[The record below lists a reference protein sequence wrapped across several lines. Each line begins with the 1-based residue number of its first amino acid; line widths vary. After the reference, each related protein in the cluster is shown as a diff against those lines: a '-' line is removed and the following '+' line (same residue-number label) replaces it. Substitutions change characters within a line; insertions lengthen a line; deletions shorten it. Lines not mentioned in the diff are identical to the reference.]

1 MKYTILI
8 AFVILAL
15 ASANPIPKWV
25 YGTFDS
31 WATKYN
37 RTYDSPTTRNYR
49 VGVFYGN
56 LQYIHLSNSNTT
68 SYTLGLN
75 EFADLTKAEF
85 SEMYLGAKGA
95 QPFPSNLTYNYSISA
110 APATVDWRQEGAV
123 TPVKNQGQCGSC
135 WAFSTTGALEG
146 IYEINTGNLQSFSE
160 QQIVDCSDS
169 YGNYGCDGGY
179 PYQAMEYTQANGI
192 ETETNYPY
200 AGVDQTCVYNAAD
213 SVWKNSGYTSLP
225 SGNNDALL
233 AANVLSP
240 VSICLDAEDIMI
252 YTSGIYDGTCGTSI
266 DHCVLLVGY
275 GTTNGTDYW
284 LIKNSWGTSWGESG
298 YFQLIRYTGQKTAIC
313 GMNTMSTVPTY

>member
-1 MKYTILI
+1 LVLLVV
-8 AFVILAL
+8 AQ
-15 ASANPIPKWV
+15 ANPVPKWV

-37 RTYDSPTTRNYR
+37 KTYDSPTTRNYR
-49 VGVFYGN
+49 VSIFYKN
-56 LQYIHLSNSNTT
+56 LQYVHMTNSNTT
-68 SYTLGLN
+68 SYTLALN
-75 EFADLTKAEF
+75 LFADLTTAEF

-95 QPFPSNLTYNYSISA
+95 QPNPTNITYNYTLEG
-110 APATVDWRQEGAV
+110 APASVDWRQKGAV

-146 IYEINTGNLQSFSE
+146 IYQINTGNLQSFSE

-179 PYQAMEYTQANGI
+179 PYQAMEYTKANGI
-192 ETETNYPY
+192 ETEANYPY
-200 AGVDQTCVYNAAD
+200 AGVDQTCAYNSAD
-213 SVWKNSGYTSLP
+213 SVWENSGYTSLP
-225 SGNNDALL
+225 SGNNDALV

-240 VSICLDAEDIMI
+240 VSICLDAENIMM
-252 YTSGIYDGTCGTSI
+252 YSSGVYDGPCGTTI

-275 GTTNGTDYW
+275 GSTTNGTDYW
-284 LIKNSWGTSWGESG
+284 TIKNSWGTSWGMDG
-298 YFQLIRYTGQKTAIC
+298 YFELIRVSGQKVAIC